1 MPATDASRPFAET
14 SSQPERGSFC
24 TPRQFFGLL
33 LMYFTLQLILRVC
46 ISSSL
51 DLDESEQMVLT
62 QKLSWGYGSQP
73 PLYTWLQFGIFKFSG
88 FTVFSLSLLKN
99 ILLFCTYLF
108 TFLNA
113 RLITRSYACAV
124 AAAASLL
131 FIPQIAWESQRDLT
145 HSVLAATLVCA
156 TMFCFLQL
164 REKRTLARYALFG
177 ACAGLGV
184 LSKYNFALV
193 LVALAFAAVS
203 IPKFRAIT
211 LDWRMALA
219 IVIATLIILPN
230 ALWALD
236 HRDLALRSANKFRIQ
251 ESSHWL
257 SAVISGLKGLL
268 VCSISF
274 FAPLGILYGII
285 FWKRPATSEPAEK
298 NPYVSLLL
306 RMLLVSYALIILAIV
321 VFRIS
326 DVHDRWLQPILISS
340 PLLAIAWLQRRLN
353 ATRLKWLVAIAGI
366 VMVLVTIALYGRI
379 LWAERMH
386 RTQPWNR
393 PYDTLAQQLKPT
405 LAPVSTVLTDT
416 TLLAGNL
423 RLNLPGKIFTTPELA
438 GIFAPANSSP
448 IALVWDAGGGPAARK
463 STRSQT
469 RDWPPPDN
477 LAQFAERTGLALN
490 PAQAQYLSAT
500 FKYHTTRQMKLGA
513 LVVGRDSVEP

>member
-1 MPATDASRPFAET
+1 MPATDASRPFDET
-14 SSQPERGSFC
+14 SSQPGRGSFC
-24 TPRQFFGLL
+24 APQQFFGLL
-33 LMYFTLQLILRVC
+33 LIYFTLQLILRVC

-51 DLDESEQMVLT
+51 DLDESEQLVLT

-88 FTVFSLSLLKN
+88 VSVFSLSLLKN

-108 TFLNA
+108 TFRNA
-113 RLITRSYACAV
+113 HLITRSYACAV

-156 TMFCFLQL
+156 TLFCFLRL
-164 REKRTLARYALFG
+164 REKRTLARFALFG

-193 LVALAFAAVS
+193 LVALTFAAVS
-203 IPKFRAIT
+203 LPEFRSII
-211 LDWRMALA
+211 LDKRMILA
-219 IVIATLIILPN
+219 IVIAAVIILPN

-257 SAVISGLKGLL
+257 SAIVSGLKDLV
-268 VCSISF
+268 VCSVTF
-274 FAPLGILYGII
+274 FAPLGVLYGII
-285 FWKRPATSEPAEK
+285 FWKRPANSGPAEK
-298 NPYVSLLL
+298 NPCISLLL
-306 RMLLVSYALIILAIV
+306 RMFLVSYALIVLAII

-340 PLLAIAWLQRRLN
+340 PLLAIAWLQPRL
-353 ATRLKWLVAIAGI
+353 AAARLKCIVALACVVMIA
-366 VMVLVTIALYGRI
+366 VTVSLHARI
-379 LWAERMH
+379 IFAERWG

-393 PYDTLAQQLKPT
+393 PYDALAQQLKPT
-405 LAPVSTVLTDT
+405 LAAASTVLTDT

-423 RLNLPGKIFTTPELA
+423 RLNLRDKICTTPELA
-438 GIFAPANSSP
+438 GLFAPTNTGP
-448 IALVWDAGGGPAARK
+448 VALVWDAGGDPAARK
-463 STRSQT
+463 STRNQS

-477 LAQFAERTGLALN
+477 LAQFAGRAGGALD
-490 PAQAQYLSAT
+490 PAQARYFSAT
-500 FKYHTTRQMKLGA
+500 FKFHHIRQMKLGVISLPA
-513 LVVGRDSVEP
+513 R

>member
-1 MPATDASRPFAET
+1 MPANDASHPSAET

-33 LMYFTLQLILRVC
+33 LIYFTLQLILRVC

-51 DLDESEQMVLT
+51 DLDESEQLVLT

-88 FTVFSLSLLKN
+88 VSVFSLSLLKN

-164 REKRTLARYALFG
+164 REKKTLARYVLFG

-193 LVALAFAAVS
+193 LVALTFAAVS
-203 IPKFRAIT
+203 LPKFRSIILDKRVAI
-211 LDWRMALA
+211 A
-219 IVIATLIILPN
+219 IVIAAVIVLPN

-236 HRDLALRSANKFRIQ
+236 HRDLALRSANKFKIQ
-251 ESSHWL
+251 ETSHWL
-257 SAVISGLKGLL
+257 GAIVSGLKDL
-268 VCSISF
+268 VFCSVTF
-274 FAPLGILYGII
+274 FAPLGVLYGII
-285 FWKRPATSEPAEK
+285 FWKRSANDAPSER
-298 NPYVSLLL
+298 NPYVALLVRLLL
-306 RMLLVSYALIILAIV
+306 ISYALIVLAII

-340 PLLAIAWLQRRLN
+340 PLLAIAWLQPRLN
-353 ATRLKWLVAIAGI
+353 AARLKWLVAIAGG
-366 VMVLVTIALYGRI
+366 VMALVTVALHGRI
-379 LWAERMH
+379 IWAERLH

-393 PYDTLAQQLKPT
+393 PYDALAQQLKPT
-405 LAPVSTVLTDT
+405 LAPATTVLTDS

-423 RLNLPGKIFTTPELA
+423 RLNLRDKIFTTPELA
-438 GIFAPANSSP
+438 PLFVPANNTAP
-448 IALVWDAGGGPAARK
+448 VAFVWDAGGDAAARK
-463 STRSQT
+463 STRSQS

-477 LAQFAERTGLALN
+477 LAQFANRAGVALD
-490 PAQAQYLSAT
+490 PAQAQYFSAT
-500 FKYHTTRQMKLGA
+500 FKFHKTRQMKLGA
-513 LVVGRDSVEP
+513 ITY